1 MHIEGTGHLGDFSEE
16 HGGIA
21 ALPETELKSQSLID
35 GPFLLNGTINF
46 KLGVGLGVVV
56 CCEKV
61 FVQVLE
67 LHDVV
72 LNFRGKTY
80 NLTI

>member
-1 MHIEGTGHLGDFSEE
+1 MHIEGTGHLGNFSEE
-16 HGGIA
+16 HCGIA
-21 ALPETELKSQSLID
+21 ALSETELKSQSFID
-35 GPFLLNGTINF
+35 GAIQLNGTINF

-67 LHDVV
+67 LHNVV
-72 LNFRGKTY
+72 FNFRGKTY
-80 NLTI
+80 DLTI